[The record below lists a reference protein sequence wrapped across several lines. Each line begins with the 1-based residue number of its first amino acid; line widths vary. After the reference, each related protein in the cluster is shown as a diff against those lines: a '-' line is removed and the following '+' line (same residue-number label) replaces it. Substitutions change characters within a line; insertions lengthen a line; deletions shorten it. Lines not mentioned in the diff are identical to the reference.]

1 MLTHI
6 VWPAVSSI
14 GRRQMKGLLSP
25 EVPLLVF
32 RSNPAAT
39 QQGCGCALQARDEE
53 EEEERTTTLQA
64 CECPTDAC
72 FTCGLDQEYAID
84 EIEIETG
91 QNSQPTTSAPK
102 RRPLHL
108 FITVCMH
115 GNEKT
120 GSTFAPCV
128 LILWRCYGSLMPVLR
143 PGGDE

>member
-1 MLTHI
+1 
-6 VWPAVSSI
+6 
-14 GRRQMKGLLSP
+14 MKGLLSP

-32 RSNPAAT
+32 YSDPAAT
-39 QQGCGCALQARDEE
+39 QRGCGCTIQARDE

-72 FTCGLDQEYAID
+72 FTCGLDQEYAND
-84 EIEIETG
+84 EIEIGKG

-108 FITVCMH
+108 LITVCMH

-120 GSTFAPCV
+120 GSPSPPYVFV
-128 LILWRCYGSLMPVLR
+128 LWRSRVALLWFSHARSQVWWR
-143 PGGDE
+143 